1 MALSSKARSEL
12 KSRAHHLKPV
22 VRLGQHGLTEGVVNE
37 TDLSLNT
44 HELIKVHIHNG
55 DREARKLMAE
65 SLCTQTKAE
74 CVGSIGKVFI
84 LYRENTP
91 KA

>member
-1 MALSSKARSEL
+1 MALNSKARSEL

-22 VRLGQHGLTEGVVNE
+22 VRLGQHGLSDGVINE
-37 TDLSLNT
+37 TDVSLT
-44 HELIKVHIHNG
+44 IHELIKVHIHQG
-55 DREARKLMAE
+55 ERDQRKAMAAE
-65 SLCTQTKAE
+65 LCSKTQSE

-84 LYRENTP
+84 LYRKNET

>member
-1 MALSSKARSEL
+1 MALNSKARSEL

-37 TDLSLNT
+37 TDQSLKT
-44 HELIKVHIHNG
+44 HTLIKVHIHNA
-55 DREARKLMAE
+55 DRDQRKIMAE
-65 SLCTQTKAE
+65 ALCKKTKAE

-84 LYRENTP
+84 LYRENEQ
-91 KA
+91 